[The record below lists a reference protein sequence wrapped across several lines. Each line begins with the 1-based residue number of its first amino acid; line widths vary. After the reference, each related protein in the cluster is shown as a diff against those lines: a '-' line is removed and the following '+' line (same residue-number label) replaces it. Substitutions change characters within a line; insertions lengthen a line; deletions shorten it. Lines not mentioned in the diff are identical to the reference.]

1 MNKDIKEEKGRV
13 NPFFLPYDTP
23 HDTVPFDRIELA
35 DYEEAMMEGIRRE
48 NETDLRKSS
57 IILMN
62 QPLKIPL
69 SRG

>member
-35 DYEEAMMEGIRRE
+35 DYEEAMMEGIRRVS
-48 NETDLRKSS
+48 SS
-57 IILMN
+57 IC
-62 QPLKIPL
+62 
-69 SRG
+69 